1 MADVPAASQV
11 GSPGPA
17 VGYPKE
23 SFGVHRK
30 QKGGDD
36 AKRIDPDREAC
47 MNSRPRRAII
57 VDAVQRSISQ

>member
-36 AKRIDPDREAC
+36 AKPDREAC